1 MEVNKFSNTRGKN
14 REIIYYSCFIWHV
27 HLGNENRFKI
37 AYFTGY
43 FLVSF
48 VKTEIKQVTSFK
60 VPMKLNSKELSK

>member
-27 HLGNENRFKI
+27 HLDNENRFKI
-37 AYFTGY
+37 AYFTAY

-48 VKTEIKQVTSFK
+48 VKTEIKQVTSFN
-60 VPMKLNSKELSK
+60 L